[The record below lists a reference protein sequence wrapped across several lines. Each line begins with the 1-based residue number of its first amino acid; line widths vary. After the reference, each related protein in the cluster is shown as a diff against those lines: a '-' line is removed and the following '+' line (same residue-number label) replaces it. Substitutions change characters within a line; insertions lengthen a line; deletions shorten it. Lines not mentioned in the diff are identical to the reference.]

1 MLEPKGR
8 TNLSFPTT
16 GIIGA
21 IAGDCCGAA
30 YEFHTVKHGDFD
42 IYKEPRL
49 TDDTVMTLA
58 VATKGMEMPEEL
70 ARCVYKCLMIIFVR
84 YLMSLTGAI
93 KQESCRHHCLQDSL
107 SKTGPIVP
115 TLLAFSL

>member
-70 ARCVYKCLMIIFVR
+70 ARCVYNNVLDDNLRQILDEFNRV
-84 YLMSLTGAI
+84 Y
-93 KQESCRHHCLQDSL
+93 
-107 SKTGPIVP
+107 
-115 TLLAFSL
+115 

>member
-30 YEFHTVKHGDFD
+30 YEFHTVKHGDFE
-42 IYKEPRL
+42 IYKEPRF

-58 VATKGMEMPEEL
+58 VATKGIEMPEEQ
-70 ARCVYKCLMIIFVR
+70 ARCVYNNVLDDNLRQILDEFNWV
-84 YLMSLTGAI
+84 Y
-93 KQESCRHHCLQDSL
+93 
-107 SKTGPIVP
+107 
-115 TLLAFSL
+115 